1 MDVATAKEFL
11 RRQPL
16 FESLSDDEIDRLHRM
31 AATIELPE
39 GDFLMREGEPG
50 DAMFVVLDGDLEVS
64 RRDGAVDE
72 VIAVRA
78 PGEVLGEM
86 ALLQRQA
93 RTATV
98 RALSPARLLRI
109 SSDAYEELLA
119 HNPHASRAIVTT
131 VMQRLRS
138 AESMLMQREKLA
150 ALGTMAAGL
159 AHELNNPAAA
169 IARSATSL
177 LSAFQRSERAALEVA
192 RSVPD
197 FDPLDSI
204 LRRGHG
210 DAGPRGTQGDA
221 GPRGAQDDASATPM
235 RRPEVGPLARADR
248 EESLQ
253 AWLDEHEASDAPDAA
268 SILADAGWTPAELE
282 KLRDDHPDE
291 ALGPLLRWLV
301 ATTEVDQLLR
311 ELQVAS
317 EAIARIV
324 RSVKRYAYLDRDKVQ
339 MVDVNE
345 SLRDTMVMLKHRLG
359 DGIEVERDLAA
370 DLPAIEALGG
380 ELNQV
385 WTNLIDNAVDAM
397 GGRGR
402 LGVRSYRSADQVVV
416 EISDTGPGIPP
427 DVVPRLF
434 EPFYTTK
441 DVGTGTGLG
450 LHIVHNIV
458 VHGHGGT
465 ISVRPEAGATCFQVR
480 LPLRLPVR
488 A

>member
-16 FESLSDDEIDRLHRM
+16 FESLSDDELDRLHRM
-31 AATIELPE
+31 AETIELPE
-39 GDFLMREGEPG
+39 GACLMREGEPG

-72 VIAVRA
+72 VIAVRT

-109 SSDAYEELLA
+109 GSEAYEELVA
-119 HNPHASRAIVTT
+119 HNPNASRAIVTT

-169 IARSATSL
+169 IARSAATL
-177 LSAFQRSERAALEVA
+177 HAAFHRAERAALEVA
-192 RSVPD
+192 RSDPD
-197 FDPLDSI
+197 LDALARTIGRSHEDEG
-204 LRRGHG
+204 RR
-210 DAGPRGTQGDA
+210 DAR
-221 GPRGAQDDASATPM
+221 DDAAAPST
-235 RRPEVGPLARADR
+235 RRVDLGPLARAER
-248 EESLQ
+248 EDALRE
-253 AWLDEHEASDAPDAA
+253 WLDEHEAIDAPDAA
-268 SILADAGWTPAELE
+268 SVLADAGWTAAELDR
-282 KLRDDHPDE
+282 LRDDHPGD
-291 ALGPLLRWLV
+291 ALGPLLRWIV
-301 ATTEVDQLLR
+301 ATIDVEHLLH
-311 ELQVAS
+311 ELSVAS
-317 EAIARIV
+317 EAIAHIV
-324 RSVKRYAYLDRDKVQ
+324 QSVKRYAYLDRDKVQ

-345 SLRDTMVMLKHRLG
+345 SLRDTLVMLKHRLA
-359 DGIEVERDLAA
+359 DGVEVERDLAP
-370 DLPAIEALGG
+370 DLPRIEALGG

-397 GGRGR
+397 GGHGR
-402 LGVRSYRSADQVVV
+402 LTVRSYRRAAQVVV
-416 EISDTGPGIPP
+416 EISDDGPGIPP
-427 DVVPRLF
+427 EVVPRLF

-441 DVGTGTGLG
+441 GVGAGTGLG

-465 ISVRPEAGATCFQVR
+465 ISVRPRAGDTCFQVR

-488 A
+488 G